1 MEKPNKIYIAYVK
14 PPFKNDILYH
24 DIIDRLELEEKTYY
38 PKYFYGWT
46 PDKKLMKEFMKY
58 RDPDRF
64 IIKKK
69 DISYIPDDIFEKLK
83 PKLYE
88 TEIQKPEEIDT
99 ISCRVKNSGNPENG
113 IVSFKFSLVRFERDT
128 IYNTMEWFDDHIAE
142 DFTDE
147 SLAVLSIVV
156 KCATP
161 ELKKAMYNSGLL
173 SVLLYVDMIH
183 MGNMDGFD
191 EFIPMLDEV
200 YILLDFYGE
209 LFKF

>member
-1 MEKPNKIYIAYVK
+1 
-14 PPFKNDILYH
+14 
-24 DIIDRLELEEKTYY
+24 
-38 PKYFYGWT
+38 
-46 PDKKLMKEFMKY
+46 MKY

-69 DISYIPDDIFEKLK
+69 DISYIPDDVFEKLK

-113 IVSFKFSLVRFERDT
+113 IVSFKFSLVRFEQDT
-128 IYNTMEWFDDHIAE
+128 VYNTMEWFDDHIAE

-147 SLAVLSIVV
+147 SLTVLSIVV

-183 MGNMDGFD
+183 MGNMEGCD
-191 EFIPMLDEV
+191 EFMPMLDEV
-200 YILLDFYGE
+200 YDLLDFYGE